1 MAGEVEQTMA
11 QRRFG
16 GQRGQSLVE
25 FAFVLPVLAVI
36 LFGLTDM
43 GLAIHNAVTIT
54 NAARDG
60 ARVAAVNSGSASAVA
75 TAVADDEKSTSLVD
89 CTTSSPTIQATP
101 NASGTPTNS
110 GYTVTASCS
119 YSPVTPLGPLF
130 KLVGASA
137 NSTFTIS
144 SSTTMKDSSC
154 TPPCH

>member
-1 MAGEVEQTMA
+1 MMV

-25 FAFVLPVLAVI
+25 FALVLPVLSVI
-36 LFGLTDM
+36 LFGLTDL

-89 CTTSSPTIQATP
+89 CTTSTPTISKTAY
-101 NASGTPTNS
+101 ASPPPTYS
-110 GYTVTASCS
+110 SYTVTASCS
-119 YSPVTPLGPLF
+119 YSPITPLGPLF
-130 KLVGASA
+130 KLVGATA

-144 SSTTMKDSSC
+144 SSTTMKDSAC
-154 TPPCH
+154 TPEVGCH